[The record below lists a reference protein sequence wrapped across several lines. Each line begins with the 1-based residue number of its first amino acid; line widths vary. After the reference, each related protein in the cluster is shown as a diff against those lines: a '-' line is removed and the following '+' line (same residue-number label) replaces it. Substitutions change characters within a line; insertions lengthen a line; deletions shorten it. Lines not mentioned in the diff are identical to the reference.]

1 MVEISIIRRPCKV
14 KSALRDD
21 LTPATKRG
29 SSGGGYRV
37 NIRRVKRRK
46 RSSLM
51 GLSLAIATFSA
62 IISFATIIQ
71 IVHGFTSLTIQTHN
85 HYHVSSLQSTVN
97 SDVSELEVPSS
108 ASSSH
113 SSDTLS
119 SKRPPC
125 FWKPKGEGSSA
136 GIAAINSK
144 QPETRRRD
152 RGPKWRPRVHLD
164 DLKVGDR
171 LDGSHVVQE
180 FLDGKTGPKIF
191 VECGVGRTSPKRK
204 KKKTGRIEN
213 DGDGKS
219 VSTSSNN
226 NKNNDDNDDNDDYE
240 ESWSIVYGMV
250 RLGHKGMKASVV
262 RKRSAKLR
270 SRDSFPVWVTRIRP
284 ECAWL
289 EVCTR
294 EDDLEPYL
302 KEAKQPRKIPVTS
315 LQPQQ
320 EVKGEVVKIFPYG
333 VLVDVGANCP
343 GLLHVRKI
351 ASLYNKFIDK
361 EQGIIDAGLPRGTRV
376 RLQVES
382 IESRRL
388 FLDFT
393 DDVKDE
399 AKAETQR
406 IKEEKKLRKKQRKQ
420 QLREQN
426 QQQEMAVMQA
436 LNQGPVIDSPQ
447 NANVVVSDDNVPSEI
462 DDTDGED
469 EDDDDEDEYDED
481 EAIEDAFGLDMY

>member
-1 MVEISIIRRPCKV
+1 MM
-14 KSALRDD
+14 D
-21 LTPATKRG
+21 L
-29 SSGGGYRV
+29 Y
-37 NIRRVKRRK
+37 
-46 RSSLM
+46 
-51 GLSLAIATFSA
+51 LAVASFSA
-62 IISFATIIQ
+62 IISLASIIQ
-71 IVHGFTSLTIQTHN
+71 VVHGFTSLTIQTRN
-85 HYHVSSLQSTVN
+85 HYDLATLQSTVD
-97 SDVSELEVPSS
+97 SDVRELDGFSPALSP
-108 ASSSH
+108 H
-113 SSDTLS
+113 SSDIES

-125 FWKPKGEGSSA
+125 FWKPKGEGLNDEM
-136 GIAAINSK
+136 AATKSK
-144 QPETRRRD
+144 QSTNPRRD
-152 RGPKWRPRVHLD
+152 RGPRWRPRVHLD

-180 FLDGKTGPKIF
+180 LLDGKTGPKIF

-204 KKKTGRIEN
+204 RKKTRSIDS
-213 DGDGKS
+213 DGDEES
-219 VSTSSNN
+219 ISTSSNN
-226 NKNNDDNDDNDDYE
+226 NKNKYDDDDYD

-294 EDDLEPYL
+294 EDDLAPYL
-302 KEAKQPRKIPVTS
+302 KEAKQPRKTPVTS

-333 VLVDVGANCP
+333 VLVDVGANRP

-361 EQGIIDAGLPRGTRV
+361 EQGIIDAGLPKGTKV

-399 AKAETQR
+399 AKAEIER
-406 IKEEKKLRKKQRKQ
+406 IKEEKKQRRKQRKQ
-420 QLREQN
+420 QLREQK
-426 QQQEMAVMQA
+426 QQKDMVAMQA
-436 LNQGPVIDSPQ
+436 LNQAPVVDSALSSTSADSQ
-447 NANVVVSDDNVPSEI
+447 TANIVGVSDDNIPNEI
-462 DDTDGED
+462 YEADDDD
-469 EDDDDEDEYDED
+469 DDDDDEEEEYDED